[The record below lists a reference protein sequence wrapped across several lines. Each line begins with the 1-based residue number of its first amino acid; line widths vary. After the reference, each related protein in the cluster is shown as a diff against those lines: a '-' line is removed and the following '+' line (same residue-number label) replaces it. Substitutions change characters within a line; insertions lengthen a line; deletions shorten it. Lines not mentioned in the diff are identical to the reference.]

1 MGLKGRTANGVA
13 RIQRSSWETRVAVGA
28 PLLVAALALPIM
40 FGAFSGASEGTN
52 GSGTASYGP
61 VVTTVPSATPTTAA
75 ATGASTGAATGAS
88 TGASTGAGTATA
100 PVEANPTTAG

>member
-13 RIQRSSWETRVAVGA
+13 RVRRSSWETRVAVGA
-28 PLLVAALALPIM
+28 PILIAALTVPIM

-61 VVTTVPSATPTTAA
+61 VVTTVPAAPATTAVA
-75 ATGASTGAATGAS
+75 ATGAGTGT
-88 TGASTGAGTATA
+88 TGAGTATA
-100 PVEANPTTAG
+100 PVEANPKTAG